1 MSDTNSLKETTR
13 SLCQPSSRVH
23 TSVEPPFMGRFQPT
37 VVRQKPRPE
46 VSFDKGGS
54 DFRCPRT
61 FSCLGQQALSRDV
74 YRSAGRP
81 VFTRQDRW
89 HVPGDKFRAHG
100 GTPISSLG
108 NQPTSTRTSAGRAHF
123 GTSTRSSAKKMYALW
138 SVGQQR

>member
-1 MSDTNSLKETTR
+1 MHTT
-13 SLCQPSSRVH
+13 
-23 TSVEPPFMGRFQPT
+23 GRFQPT

-89 HVPGDKFRAHG
+89 YVPGDKFRGESRLMPPHKVH
-100 GTPISSLG
+100 T
-108 NQPTSTRTSAGRAHF
+108 
-123 GTSTRSSAKKMYALW
+123 
-138 SVGQQR
+138 